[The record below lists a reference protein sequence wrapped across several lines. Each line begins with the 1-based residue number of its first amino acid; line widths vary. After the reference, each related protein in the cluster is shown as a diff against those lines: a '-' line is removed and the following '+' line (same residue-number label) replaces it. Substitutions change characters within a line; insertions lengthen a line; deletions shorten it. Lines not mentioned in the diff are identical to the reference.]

1 MDQYRLEA
9 KKGEGT
15 FSEVFMAQS
24 IKNHKLVAI
33 KCMKKKYETIE
44 KVKKLKEIQALKLLT
59 PHEHI
64 IKLIEVLYDEPTG
77 NLPLY
82 LGKLALVFELM
93 EQNLYEC
100 LVRNKNLPPQK
111 VKMYMHQ
118 LLKSID
124 YIHGKGIFH
133 RDIKP

>member
-24 IKNHKLVAI
+24 IKTHKLVAI

-44 KVKKLKEIQALKLLT
+44 KVKKLKEIQALKLLS
-59 PHEHI
+59 PHDHI

-77 NLPLY
+77 THPCRQASWRWCSNSWNRTCTNAWCGTRTCTP
-82 LGKLALVFELM
+82 
-93 EQNLYEC
+93 
-100 LVRNKNLPPQK
+100 R
-111 VKMYMHQ
+111 
-118 LLKSID
+118 
-124 YIHGKGIFH
+124 
-133 RDIKP
+133 R

>member
-1 MDQYRLEA
+1 MDQYRLES

-24 IKNHKLVAI
+24 IRTNKFVAI

-77 NLPLY
+77 TSACMQASWL
-82 LGKLALVFELM
+82 
-93 EQNLYEC
+93 
-100 LVRNKNLPPQK
+100 
-111 VKMYMHQ
+111 
-118 LLKSID
+118 
-124 YIHGKGIFH
+124 
-133 RDIKP
+133 

>member
-1 MDQYRLEA
+1 MDQYRLES

-44 KVKKLKEIQALKLLT
+44 KVKKLKEIQALKLLS

-77 NLPLY
+77 TSPHIQANWP
-82 LGKLALVFELM
+82 
-93 EQNLYEC
+93 
-100 LVRNKNLPPQK
+100 
-111 VKMYMHQ
+111 
-118 LLKSID
+118 
-124 YIHGKGIFH
+124 
-133 RDIKP
+133 

>member
-1 MDQYRLEA
+1 MEQYRLEA

-24 IKNHKLVAI
+24 IKTHKLVAI

-77 NLPLY
+77 TS
-82 LGKLALVFELM
+82 
-93 EQNLYEC
+93 
-100 LVRNKNLPPQK
+100 PPTQAN
-111 VKMYMHQ
+111 
-118 LLKSID
+118 SPSSSNSWSRISTSAWSAT
-124 YIHGKGIFH
+124 
-133 RDIKP
+133 RTCSRSA

>member
-1 MDQYRLEA
+1 
-9 KKGEGT
+9 
-15 FSEVFMAQS
+15 MAQS

-77 NLPLY
+77 I
-82 LGKLALVFELM
+82 
-93 EQNLYEC
+93 C
-100 LVRNKNLPPQK
+100 RNIQANWPWC
-111 VKMYMHQ
+111 
-118 LLKSID
+118 SN
-124 YIHGKGIFH
+124 
-133 RDIKP
+133 